1 MLPMKKLGCLLF
13 ILCLFATVGAVYA
26 NTENLSIGAGKQY
39 VSKIDV
45 DSGDRVHITLVGQAT
60 STLSVS
66 IVFPNSTAINLG
78 EVGQFS
84 TSFTSDT
91 KGTCV
96 LNFDNSN
103 SSDLAIVALNYE
115 VEHDI
120 LGMPQMIFVLVLIA
134 VLLMFVVA
142 GYIIMNKYS

>member
-1 MLPMKKLGCLLF
+1 MKKLGCLLF
-13 ILCLFATVGAVYA
+13 ILCLFAAVGAVCAY
-26 NTENLSIGAGKQY
+26 TENLSIGAGKQY

-45 DSGDRVHITLVGQAT
+45 DSGDRVHIALVGQAT
-60 STLSVS
+60 SSLRVS
-66 IVFPNSTAINLG
+66 IVFPNFTAINLG
-78 EVGQFS
+78 EVGQYS

-91 KGTCV
+91 DGICE
-96 LNFDNSN
+96 LDFDNSN
-103 SSDLAIVALNYE
+103 SSDLAIIALNYE